1 MSEICSKCG
10 LPKEICAC
18 QAIGK
23 ETAQPIHVYTAKTR
37 FNKLVTIIQ
46 GIAANELDRAAKEL
60 KHKLACGGSSKDGK
74 ITLQG
79 DHRSKV
85 KEALVKLGY
94 PEEII
99 KMR

>member
-18 QAIGK
+18 QAIGT
-23 ETAQPIHVYTAKTR
+23 ETAQPLRVYTAKTR
-37 FNKLVTIIQ
+37 FNKLVTVIE
-46 GIAANELDRAAKEL
+46 GISGHELERATKEL
-60 KHKLACGGSSKDGK
+60 KHKLACGGSCKDGR
-74 ITLQG
+74 IVLQG

-85 KEALVKLGY
+85 TDALVKLGY
-94 PEEII
+94 PQEII

>member
-23 ETAQPIHVYTAKTR
+23 ETAQPIHVYTMKTR
-37 FNKLVTIIQ
+37 FNKLVTVIQ
-46 GIAANELDRAAKEL
+46 GIAANEIDRAAKEL
-60 KHKLACGGSSKDGK
+60 KHKLACGGSSKEGR

-79 DHRSKV
+79 DHCSKV